1 RDRFERFRQRCLH
14 ARRRHGCPDS
24 ECSGDGFAP
33 VARHAA
39 RSHRMSERIRV
50 LVVDDSALMRKLI
63 PAILERDSSIEV
75 VGTAMDGAFALRKIE
90 ELEPDVVT
98 LDLEM
103 PRMDGLEML
112 RLIMRSAPLPVIL
125 FSTHSKEGGYA
136 TLKALAL
143 GAVDF
148 LAKPKDAA
156 AGHLEEIADRLI
168 AKIKV
173 AKHAAKRKLP
183 PVTVKEELPKLAKAS
198 HPALAPRRVIAIGIS
213 TGGPNALQF
222 MLSQIPSDF
231 LSTILVVQHMPE
243 GFTEM
248 FAKRLDECCPLEVH
262 EARSGDLLL
271 AGRVLICPG
280 NRHIMVR
287 RMPRGDMAVLSDGPP
302 VNGHR
307 PSADVLF
314 HSVSQEFG
322 LTAVGVLMTGM
333 GDDGAEGLGAIKAAG
348 GMTIAQ
354 SEDTCVVSGMPH
366 AAIIKGY
373 ANKIIP
379 LEGVAA
385 FLMSNYGAER
395 NPADKLEKNDKY
407 DKNEK
412 VEGTPVSSQ
421 RS

>member
-1 RDRFERFRQRCLH
+1 
-14 ARRRHGCPDS
+14 
-24 ECSGDGFAP
+24 
-33 VARHAA
+33 
-39 RSHRMSERIRV
+39 MSERIRV

-63 PAILERDSSIEV
+63 PAILARDSSIEV
-75 VGTAMDGAFALRKIE
+75 VGTAMDGAFALKKIE
-90 ELEPDVVT
+90 ELQPDVVT

-103 PRMDGLEML
+103 PRMDGMEML
-112 RLIMRSAPLPVIL
+112 RLIMRRAPLPIIL

-136 TLKALAL
+136 TLKGLAL

-156 AGHLEEIADRLI
+156 AGHLEQIADQLI

-173 AKHAAKRKLP
+173 AKRAAKRKLP
-183 PVTVKEELPKLAKAS
+183 PATIVEELPVLKKGS
-198 HPALAPRRVIAIGIS
+198 RPALPPRRVIAVGIS

-231 LSTILVVQHMPE
+231 LSTIVVVQHMPE

-287 RMPRGDMAVLSDGPP
+287 RMPRGDMVVLSDGPP

-314 HSVSQEFG
+314 HSVAQEFG
-322 LTAVGVLMTGM
+322 LTAVGLLMTGM
-333 GDDGAEGLGAIKAAG
+333 GDDGAEGLGAIQSAG

-354 SEDTCVVSGMPH
+354 SEDTCVVSGMPR
-366 AAIIKGY
+366 AAILKGF
-373 ANKIIP
+373 ANKVIP
-379 LEGVAA
+379 LEGLGS
-385 FLMSNYGAER
+385 FLVHHYGAEK
-395 NPADKLEKNDKY
+395 DLGEKA
-407 DKNEK
+407 EK
-412 VEGTPVSSQ
+412 DEKSEKSERHERPERIPVPSQ

>member
-1 RDRFERFRQRCLH
+1 
-14 ARRRHGCPDS
+14 
-24 ECSGDGFAP
+24 
-33 VARHAA
+33 
-39 RSHRMSERIRV
+39 MSERIRV

-63 PAILERDSSIEV
+63 PAILAREASIEV
-75 VGTAMDGAFALRKIE
+75 VGTAMDGAFALKKIE
-90 ELEPDVVT
+90 ELKPDVVT

-103 PRMDGLEML
+103 PRMDGMETL
-112 RLIMRSAPLPVIL
+112 RLIMQRAPLPVIL

-136 TLKALAL
+136 TFKALAI

-156 AGHLEEIADRLI
+156 AGRLDEIADRLI

-173 AKHAAKRKLP
+173 AKRAAGRKLP
-183 PVTVKEELPKLAKAS
+183 PAVIQETSAPKKGVRAALP
-198 HPALAPRRVIAIGIS
+198 PRRVIAVGIS

-222 MLSQIPSDF
+222 VLSQIPADF
-231 LSTILVVQHMPE
+231 QSAIVIVQHMPE

-248 FAKRLDECCPLEVH
+248 FAKRLDECCALEIH

-287 RMPRGDMAVLSDGPP
+287 NMPRGGMVVLSDGPP

-314 HSVSQEFG
+314 HSVAQEFG

-354 SEDTCVVSGMPH
+354 SEDTCVVSGMPR
-366 AAIIKGY
+366 AAILKGY
-373 ANKIIP
+373 ASKIIP
-379 LEGVAA
+379 LDGLGSHLV
-385 FLMSNYGAER
+385 SNYGGER
-395 NPADKLEKNDKY
+395 GATDKVEKNEKLEKNDK
-407 DKNEK
+407 NEK
-412 VEGTPVSSQ
+412 IEKTSVSSQ

>member
-1 RDRFERFRQRCLH
+1 
-14 ARRRHGCPDS
+14 
-24 ECSGDGFAP
+24 
-33 VARHAA
+33 
-39 RSHRMSERIRV
+39 MSDRIRV

-63 PAILERDSSIEV
+63 PAILARDSSIEV
-75 VGTAMDGAFALRKIE
+75 VGTAMDGAFALKKIE
-90 ELEPDVVT
+90 ELQPDVVT

-103 PRMDGLEML
+103 PRMDGMETL
-112 RLIMRSAPLPVIL
+112 RMIMKSAPLPVIL

-136 TLKALAL
+136 TFKALAL

-148 LAKPKDAA
+148 LAKPKEAA
-156 AGHLEEIADRLI
+156 AGHLEEIADQLI
-168 AKIKV
+168 SKIKV
-173 AKHAAKRKLP
+173 AKRAVGKKLP
-183 PVTVKEELPKLAKAS
+183 PAVVREDLFGLKKEAR
-198 HPALAPRRVIAIGIS
+198 PALPPPRRVIAIGIS

-222 MLSQIPSDF
+222 VLSQIPADF

-248 FAKRLDECCPLEVH
+248 FAKRLDECCALEVH

-280 NRHIMVR
+280 NRHMMVR
-287 RMPRGDMAVLSDGPP
+287 HMPRGDMVILSDGPP

-314 HSVSQEFG
+314 HSVAQEFA

-354 SEDTCVVSGMPH
+354 SEDTCVVSGMPR
-366 AAIIKGY
+366 AAIQKGY

-379 LEGVAA
+379 LDGMGSFLVNQYGV
-385 FLMSNYGAER
+385 ER
-395 NPADKLEKNDKY
+395 APADKFE
-407 DKNEK
+407 KNEK
-412 VEGTPVSSQ
+412 NEKHEKHEKHEKNERTPVSSP

>member
-1 RDRFERFRQRCLH
+1 
-14 ARRRHGCPDS
+14 
-24 ECSGDGFAP
+24 
-33 VARHAA
+33 
-39 RSHRMSERIRV
+39 MTERIRV

-63 PAILERDSSIEV
+63 PAILARDSAIEV
-75 VGTAMDGAFALRKIE
+75 VGTAMDGAFALKKIE
-90 ELEPDVVT
+90 ELQPDVVT

-103 PRMDGLEML
+103 PRMDGMETL
-112 RLIMRSAPLPVIL
+112 RLIMRRAPLPVIL

-148 LAKPKDAA
+148 VTKPKDAA
-156 AGHLEEIADRLI
+156 AGRLEEIADQLI

-173 AKHAAKRKLP
+173 AKRAAGRRLP
-183 PVTVKEELPKLAKAS
+183 PAIVEDQPVKKMGTRAPLP
-198 HPALAPRRVIAIGIS
+198 PRRVIAIGIS

-222 MLSQIPSDF
+222 VLSQIPADF
-231 LSTILVVQHMPE
+231 QSTIVIVQHMPE

-248 FAKRLDECCPLEVH
+248 FAKRLDECCALEVH

-280 NRHIMVR
+280 NRHMMVR

-314 HSVSQEFG
+314 HSVAQEFG

-354 SEDTCVVSGMPH
+354 SEDTCVVSGMPR
-366 AAIIKGY
+366 AAILKGY

-379 LEGVAA
+379 LDGLAT
-385 FLMSNYGAER
+385 FLVNQYGAER
-395 NPADKLEKNDKY
+395 HAAVQSAAAQSGGEKFEKN

-412 VEGTPVSSQ
+412 VEKIPVSSQ

>member
-1 RDRFERFRQRCLH
+1 
-14 ARRRHGCPDS
+14 
-24 ECSGDGFAP
+24 
-33 VARHAA
+33 
-39 RSHRMSERIRV
+39 MTERIRV

-63 PAILERDSSIEV
+63 PAILARDSSIEV
-75 VGTAMDGAFALRKIE
+75 VGTAMDGAFALKKIE
-90 ELEPDVVT
+90 ELKPDVVT

-103 PRMDGLEML
+103 PRMDGMETL
-112 RLIMRSAPLPVIL
+112 RLIMGRAPLPVIL

-148 LAKPKDAA
+148 VAKPKDAP
-156 AGHLEEIADRLI
+156 AGRLEEIADQLI

-173 AKHAAKRKLP
+173 AKRAAGRRLP
-183 PVTVKEELPKLAKAS
+183 PAIVDDLPVKKKGTRAMLP
-198 HPALAPRRVIAIGIS
+198 PRRVIAIGIS

-222 MLSQIPSDF
+222 VLSQIPADF
-231 LSTILVVQHMPE
+231 QSTIVIVQHMPE

-248 FAKRLDECCPLEVH
+248 FAKRLDECCALEVQ

-280 NRHIMVR
+280 NRHMMVR

-314 HSVSQEFG
+314 HSVAQEFG

-354 SEDTCVVSGMPH
+354 SEETCVVSGMPR
-366 AAIIKGY
+366 AAILKGY

-379 LEGVAA
+379 LDGLASFLVNQYGV
-385 FLMSNYGAER
+385 ER
-395 NPADKLEKNDKY
+395 HAVQSAGEKVEKN

-412 VEGTPVSSQ
+412 VEKIPVSSQ

>member
-1 RDRFERFRQRCLH
+1 
-14 ARRRHGCPDS
+14 
-24 ECSGDGFAP
+24 
-33 VARHAA
+33 
-39 RSHRMSERIRV
+39 MSERIRV

-63 PAILERDSSIEV
+63 PAILARESSIEV
-75 VGTAMDGAFALRKIE
+75 VGTAMDGAFALKKIE
-90 ELEPDVVT
+90 ELQPDVVT
-98 LDLEM
+98 LDLDM
-103 PRMDGLEML
+103 PRMDGMETL
-112 RLIMRSAPLPVIL
+112 RLIMRRAPLPVIL

-136 TLKALAL
+136 TLKALAH

-156 AGHLEEIADRLI
+156 AGHLEGIADQLI

-173 AKHAAKRKLP
+173 AKRAAGRKLP
-183 PVTVKEELPKLAKAS
+183 PVVLDEKPAPKKGTRAALP
-198 HPALAPRRVIAIGIS
+198 PRRVVAIGIS

-222 MLSQIPSDF
+222 VLSQIPADF
-231 LSTILVVQHMPE
+231 QSTIIIVQHMPE

-248 FAKRLDECCPLEVH
+248 FAKRLDECCALEVQ

-287 RMPRGDMAVLSDGPP
+287 RMPRGDMVVLSDSPP

-322 LTAVGVLMTGM
+322 LTVVGVLMTGM

-354 SEDTCVVSGMPH
+354 SEATCVVSGMPR
-366 AAIIKGY
+366 AAILKGY

-379 LEGVAA
+379 LDGIAA
-385 FLMSNYGAER
+385 YLVSNYGSER
-395 NPADKLEKNDKY
+395 NSADKFE
-407 DKNEK
+407 KNEK
-412 VEGTPVSSQ
+412 IERTPVSSQ

>member
-1 RDRFERFRQRCLH
+1 
-14 ARRRHGCPDS
+14 
-24 ECSGDGFAP
+24 
-33 VARHAA
+33 
-39 RSHRMSERIRV
+39 MSERIRV

-63 PAILERDSSIEV
+63 PAILARESSIEV
-75 VGTAMDGAFALRKIE
+75 VGTAMDGAFALKKIE
-90 ELEPDVVT
+90 ELKPDVVT

-103 PRMDGLEML
+103 PRMDGMETL
-112 RLIMRSAPLPVIL
+112 RLIMRRAPLPVIL

-136 TLKALAL
+136 TFKALAM

-148 LAKPKDAA
+148 LAKPKDASS
-156 AGHLEEIADRLI
+156 HLDEIADQLI

-173 AKHAAKRKLP
+173 AKRAVGRILP
-183 PVTVKEELPKLAKAS
+183 PAVIEETAAPKKATRAALP
-198 HPALAPRRVIAIGIS
+198 PRRIIAIGIS

-222 MLSQIPSDF
+222 VLSQIPADF
-231 LSTILVVQHMPE
+231 QSAIVIVQHMPE

-248 FAKRLDECCPLEVH
+248 FAKRLDECCALEVH

-280 NRHIMVR
+280 NRHMMVR
-287 RMPRGDMAVLSDGPP
+287 RMPRGDMVILSDGPP

-314 HSVSQEFG
+314 HSVAQEFG
-322 LTAVGVLMTGM
+322 LTTVGILMTGM

-354 SEDTCVVSGMPH
+354 SEDTCVVSGMPR
-366 AAIIKGY
+366 AAILKGY
-373 ANKIIP
+373 ANKIVP
-379 LEGVAA
+379 LDGLSAYLVR
-385 FLMSNYGAER
+385 NYGAER
-395 NPADKLEKNDKY
+395 GATDKAEKNEKLEMN

-412 VEGTPVSSQ
+412 IEKTSVSSH

>member
-1 RDRFERFRQRCLH
+1 
-14 ARRRHGCPDS
+14 
-24 ECSGDGFAP
+24 
-33 VARHAA
+33 
-39 RSHRMSERIRV
+39 MSERIRV

-63 PAILERDSSIEV
+63 PAILARDSSIEV
-75 VGTAMDGAFALRKIE
+75 VGTAMDGAFALKKIE
-90 ELEPDVVT
+90 ELQPDVVT

-103 PRMDGLEML
+103 PRMDGMETL
-112 RLIMRSAPLPVIL
+112 RLIMRRAPLPVIL

-148 LAKPKDAA
+148 VPKPKEAA
-156 AGHLEEIADRLI
+156 AGRLEEIADQLI

-173 AKHAAKRKLP
+173 AKRAAGRKLP
-183 PVTVKEELPKLAKAS
+183 PAVVVDDPPVRTKGNRPPLP
-198 HPALAPRRVIAIGIS
+198 PRRVIGIGIS
-213 TGGPNALQF
+213 TGGPNALQYV
-222 MLSQIPSDF
+222 LSQIPADF
-231 LSTILVVQHMPE
+231 QSTILIVQHMPE

-248 FAKRLDECCPLEVH
+248 FARRLDECCALEVH

-280 NRHIMVR
+280 NRHMMVR

-314 HSVSQEFG
+314 HSVAQEFG

-333 GDDGAEGLGAIKAAG
+333 GDDGAEGLGAIKSAG

-354 SEDTCVVSGMPH
+354 SEETCVVSGMPR
-366 AAIIKGY
+366 AAILKGY

-379 LEGVAA
+379 LEGLAA
-385 FLMSNYGAER
+385 FLVNQYGSER
-395 NPADKLEKNDKY
+395 GSSERSAAGSHAVEKAKEHDKHDKNEKNDK
-407 DKNEK
+407 NEK
-412 VEGTPVSSQ
+412 IERTPVSSQ

>member
-1 RDRFERFRQRCLH
+1 
-14 ARRRHGCPDS
+14 
-24 ECSGDGFAP
+24 
-33 VARHAA
+33 
-39 RSHRMSERIRV
+39 MSERIRV

-63 PAILERDSSIEV
+63 PEILARDSSIEV
-75 VGTAMDGAFALRKIE
+75 VGTAMDGAFALKKIE
-90 ELEPDVVT
+90 ELRPDVVT

-103 PRMDGLEML
+103 PRMDGMETL
-112 RLIMRSAPLPVIL
+112 RLIMRRAPLPVIL

-136 TLKALAL
+136 TLKALAM

-148 LAKPKDAA
+148 LAKPRDAA
-156 AGHLEEIADRLI
+156 AGRLDDIADQLI

-173 AKHAAKRKLP
+173 AKRAAGRKLP
-183 PVTVKEELPKLAKAS
+183 PAVVREDLRPPKKADRAALP
-198 HPALAPRRVIAIGIS
+198 PRRVIAIGIS

-222 MLSQIPSDF
+222 VLSQIPVDF

-248 FAKRLDECCPLEVH
+248 FAKRLDECCALEVH

-280 NRHIMVR
+280 NRHMMVR
-287 RMPRGDMAVLSDGPP
+287 RMPRGDMVILSDSPP

-314 HSVSQEFG
+314 HSVAQEFG
-322 LTAVGVLMTGM
+322 LLAVGVLMTGM
-333 GDDGAEGLGAIKAAG
+333 GDDGAEGLGAIKSAG
-348 GMTIAQ
+348 GMTVAQ
-354 SEDTCVVSGMPH
+354 SEDTCVVSGMPR
-366 AAIIKGY
+366 AAIVKGY

-379 LEGVAA
+379 LDGLGAYLVN
-385 FLMSNYGAER
+385 NYGAER
-395 NPADKLEKNDKY
+395 GATEKIEKSENLEKNE
-407 DKNEK
+407 KNER
-412 VEGTPVSSQ
+412 THVSSQ

>member
-1 RDRFERFRQRCLH
+1 
-14 ARRRHGCPDS
+14 
-24 ECSGDGFAP
+24 
-33 VARHAA
+33 
-39 RSHRMSERIRV
+39 MSERIRV

-63 PAILERDSSIEV
+63 PAILARDSSIEV
-75 VGTAMDGAFALRKIE
+75 VGTAMDGAFALKKIE
-90 ELEPDVVT
+90 ELQPDVVT

-103 PRMDGLEML
+103 PRMDGMEAL
-112 RLIMRSAPLPVIL
+112 RMIMKRAPLPVIL
-125 FSTHSKEGGYA
+125 FSTHSKEGGYS

-148 LAKPKDAA
+148 LHKPKDAA
-156 AGHLEEIADRLI
+156 AGHLEEIADQLI

-173 AKHAAKRKLP
+173 AKRAAGRKLP
-183 PVTVKEELPKLAKAS
+183 PATVPEELPGHKKGNR
-198 HPALAPRRVIAIGIS
+198 PALPPRRVIAIGIS
-213 TGGPNALQF
+213 TGGPNALQYV
-222 MLSQIPSDF
+222 LSQIPADF
-231 LSTILVVQHMPE
+231 LSTIVVVQHMPE

-248 FAKRLDECCPLEVH
+248 FAKRLDECCPIEVH

-271 AGRVLICPG
+271 AGRVFICPG

-287 RMPRGDMAVLSDGPP
+287 RMPRGDMVVLSDGPP

-314 HSVSQEFG
+314 HSVAQEFG

-354 SEDTCVVSGMPH
+354 SEDTCVVSGMPR
-366 AAIIKGY
+366 AAILKGY

-379 LEGVAA
+379 LDGIASY
-385 FLMSNYGAER
+385 LTQNYGAER
-395 NPADKLEKNDKY
+395 SAAEKPEKFDKNDKQE
-407 DKNEK
+407 KNEK
-412 VEGTPVSSQ
+412 QERTPVSSH

>member
-1 RDRFERFRQRCLH
+1 
-14 ARRRHGCPDS
+14 
-24 ECSGDGFAP
+24 
-33 VARHAA
+33 
-39 RSHRMSERIRV
+39 MSERIRV

-63 PAILERDSSIEV
+63 PAILARESAIEV
-75 VGTAMDGAFALRKIE
+75 VGTAMDGAFALKKIE
-90 ELEPDVVT
+90 ELQPDVVT
-98 LDLEM
+98 LDLDM
-103 PRMDGLEML
+103 PRMDGMETL
-112 RLIMRSAPLPVIL
+112 RLIMRRAPLPVIL

-148 LAKPKDAA
+148 LAKPRDAA
-156 AGHLEEIADRLI
+156 AGHLEQIADQLI

-173 AKHAAKRKLP
+173 AKRAVGRKLP
-183 PVTVKEELPKLAKAS
+183 AAVLEEKPAPKKGTRAALP
-198 HPALAPRRVIAIGIS
+198 PRRIIAIGIS

-222 MLSQIPSDF
+222 VLSQIPADF
-231 LSTILVVQHMPE
+231 QSTIIVVQHMPE

-248 FAKRLDECCPLEVH
+248 FAKRLDECCALEVQ

-348 GMTIAQ
+348 GMTVAQ
-354 SEDTCVVSGMPH
+354 SEDTCVVSGMPR
-366 AAIIKGY
+366 AAILKGY

-379 LEGVAA
+379 LDGVAS
-385 FLMSNYGAER
+385 FLMSNYGSER
-395 NPADKLEKNDKY
+395 NPSDKFEKH

-412 VEGTPVSSQ
+412 IERTPVSSQ